1 MGGISRTA
9 SQAQLQMLKSPSMRG
24 FIHQSSKPPQSVAS
38 INITNLEDSE
48 GLIRAY
54 KKKKAEFEDLKE
66 RYYLIETELYTEKQ
80 RNRLFEDDVLK
91 LRLKLEKTEKLL
103 KEVQMK
109 ESRKDSD
116 LLSKQLTLKS
126 QEAQAYQSE
135 LQHQKSENGKL
146 RDKIKDLMARG
157 RPGSSASFSSNS
169 APASDDQ
176 LTAALREKDD
186 LHRTLDTLKHQFTQS
201 LQDSSDKYRRLDT
214 DKSQIIARLEQQLE
228 SLRAQ

>member
-1 MGGISRTA
+1 
-9 SQAQLQMLKSPSMRG
+9 
-24 FIHQSSKPPQSVAS
+24 
-38 INITNLEDSE
+38 
-48 GLIRAY
+48 
-54 KKKKAEFEDLKE
+54 
-66 RYYLIETELYTEKQ
+66 
-80 RNRLFEDDVLK
+80 
-91 LRLKLEKTEKLL
+91 
-103 KEVQMK
+103 MK

-214 DKSQIIARLEQQLE
+214 DKNQMIARLEQQLE